1 MLVTAVWQA
10 LPAQRD
16 ARYDRFALP
25 FVVANLLN
33 GFWQIP
39 WLTGCFG
46 IAAVVII
53 GILGSALA
61 VGVFG
66 MLGDAKEDAAR
77 AQVNTVGMVIEAC
90 EARSGEYPDSLEAM
104 TEGKRAKPHAFVAGA
119 DISEFVGKSSTDV
132 RSIFDDN
139 VWEAIWNLSKPTIAM
154 IDGFAL
160 GGGSEIALSCDLRV
174 ATPRSKFGTPEINLG
189 LIPGGGGTQRLCRLL
204 GYGRAMEMVM
214 GGEMIDGAEAHRI
227 GLVNHL
233 AEPED
238 LVEKTMGL
246 AQNLASKSPH
256 TIRVA
261 KAAVRAAL
269 EMPFSRGVLAERDAF
284 CDLFDTEDKE
294 IGVNAF
300 LAREKAEWRGA

>member
-1 MLVTAVWQA
+1 VGAFGATMGEANPLRIEQVPVADSSPAGGVISVWTIDRPDKLNA
-10 LPAQRD
+10 LD
-16 ARYDRFALP
+16 AEVNAALK
-25 FVVANLLN
+25 
-33 GFWQIP
+33 Q
-39 WLTGCFG
+39 
-46 IAAVVII
+46 
-53 GILGSALA
+53 
-61 VGVFG
+61 
-66 MLGDAKEDAAR
+66 
-77 AQVNTVGMVIEAC
+77 AC
-90 EARSGEYPDSLEAM
+90 EQAEADDAVRVIVI
-104 TEGKRAKPHAFVAGA
+104 TGAPPNEPPEGKRAKPHAFVAGA
-119 DISEFVGKSSTDV
+119 DIAEFVGKSSADV
-132 RSIFDDN
+132 RPIFDAN
-139 VWEAIWNLSKPTIAM
+139 PWEAIWNLSKPTIAM

-238 LVEKTMGL
+238 LVEKTMGI

-256 TIRVA
+256 TIRIA

-269 EMPFSRGVLAERDAF
+269 EQPFGQGVLSERDMF
-284 CDLFDTEDKE
+284 CALFDTEDKE
-294 IGVNAF
+294 IGVTAF